1 MFFLTAVKP
10 GYNIFLEWIK
20 ILFYHI
26 FYITKFF
33 VTVKIY
39 KDLYLIFHS
48 PFKNN
53 KERSF

>member
-39 KDLYLIFHS
+39 NDLYLIFHS